1 MTQEVQKDPLDDEII
16 NFSFTVAQVNGLLQ
30 ILANTPYVASAGLIG
45 LINMQGEPQFR
56 AAIDRMNK
64 AKDEPK
70 TAAQTGRY
78 Q

>member
-1 MTQEVQKDPLDDEII
+1 MTEQQKDPLDDEII
-16 NFSFTVAQVNGLLQ
+16 SFSFTVAQVNGLLQ

-56 AAIDRMNK
+56 AAVEQLEK

-70 TAAQTGRY
+70 TAA
-78 Q
+78 

>member
-1 MTQEVQKDPLDDEII
+1 MTEQQQQQKDPLDDEII

-30 ILANTPYVASAGLIG
+30 ILANTPYAVSAGLIG

-56 AAIDRMNK
+56 AAVERLEK

-70 TAAQTGRY
+70 TAA
-78 Q
+78 

>member
-30 ILANTPYVASAGLIG
+30 ILANTPYVVSAGLIG

-56 AAIDRMNK
+56 AAIERVNK
-64 AKDEPK
+64 AKDEPQT
-70 TAAQTGRY
+70 TA
-78 Q
+78 

>member
-1 MTQEVQKDPLDDEII
+1 MTEQQKDPLDNEII

-56 AAIDRMNK
+56 AAIDRVNK
-64 AKDEPK
+64 AKDEP
-70 TAAQTGRY
+70 TPAA
-78 Q
+78 

>member
-1 MTQEVQKDPLDDEII
+1 MTEEIKKDPLENEVI

-30 ILANTPYVASAGLIG
+30 ILANTPYVVSAPLIG

-56 AAIDRMNK
+56 AAIDRVNK

-70 TAAQTGRY
+70 TAA
-78 Q
+78 

>member
-30 ILANTPYVASAGLIG
+30 ILANTPYVVSAGLIG

-56 AAIDRMNK
+56 AAIDKVNK
-64 AKDEPK
+64 AKDEP
-70 TAAQTGRY
+70 TPAA
-78 Q
+78 

>member
-1 MTQEVQKDPLDDEII
+1 MTEQQQPQQKDPLDDEII

-30 ILANTPYVASAGLIG
+30 ILANTPYVLSAPLVG

-56 AAIDRMNK
+56 AAIDRVNK

-70 TAAQTGRY
+70 TAA
-78 Q
+78 

>member
-1 MTQEVQKDPLDDEII
+1 MTQENKKDPLDDEII

-30 ILANTPYVASAGLIG
+30 ILANTPYVVSAGLIG

-64 AKDEPK
+64 AKDES
-70 TAAQTGRY
+70 QTTS
-78 Q
+78 